1 MRARLHHVEL
11 RRAVEAAERHC
22 RGERDALRRALDR
35 LHARGGRH
43 AAGWLLG
50 SGLAAGVIAA
60 RLPLLVL
67 LRAARFVADA
77 ALFVR
82 RLPIG
87 PSDARRP
94 TPSPERGA

>member
-1 MRARLHHVEL
+1 MRPRLRHVEL
-11 RRAVEAAERHC
+11 RHAVEGAERDC
-22 RGERDALRRALDR
+22 RRERDTLRRALDR
-35 LHARGGRH
+35 LHARGERH

-50 SGLAAGVIAA
+50 SGLATGAIAA
-60 RLPLLVL
+60 RLPLLAL

-87 PSDARRP
+87 LPDDQRA
-94 TPSPERGA
+94 TPSTERGA